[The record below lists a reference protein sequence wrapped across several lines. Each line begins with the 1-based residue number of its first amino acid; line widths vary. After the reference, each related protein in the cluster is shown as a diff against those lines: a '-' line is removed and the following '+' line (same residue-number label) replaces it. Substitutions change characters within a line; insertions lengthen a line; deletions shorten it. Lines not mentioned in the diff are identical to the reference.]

1 MYFETTGSFNS
12 SLLELIAGYRK
23 QQARAVSEYN
33 MKIRHIIDTYGLTRN
48 MVAQYIREVSLGN
61 SDSRVF
67 KFLQAP
73 LKFEFLISLYLYLCL
88 GDNYDYRPNYLCD
101 EAGIPYSHAPGNI
114 GDIEVYN
121 TERYWLIEVTLI
133 KGKAQQINNETI
145 NLFRHIDSTRI
156 GAKYMSLIA
165 PYIHEDTE
173 LLIKVATIVSMI
185 ETGSLIFAKP
195 FCTNDFV
202 TAMDS
207 GRCIADMEEDTRK
220 FILETKDFLTRFE
233 S

>member
-1 MYFETTGSFNS
+1 MEKLLELDFSIPIEAKENELLYFETTGSFNS

-33 MKIRHIIDTYGLTRN
+33 MKIRHIINTYGLTQN
-48 MVAQYIREVSLGN
+48 TVAQYIREVSLGN
-61 SDSRVF
+61 S
-67 KFLQAP
+67 
-73 LKFEFLISLYLYLCL
+73 
-88 GDNYDYRPNYLCD
+88 
-101 EAGIPYSHAPGNI
+101 
-114 GDIEVYN
+114 
-121 TERYWLIEVTLI
+121 
-133 KGKAQQINNETI
+133 
-145 NLFRHIDSTRI
+145 DSTRI